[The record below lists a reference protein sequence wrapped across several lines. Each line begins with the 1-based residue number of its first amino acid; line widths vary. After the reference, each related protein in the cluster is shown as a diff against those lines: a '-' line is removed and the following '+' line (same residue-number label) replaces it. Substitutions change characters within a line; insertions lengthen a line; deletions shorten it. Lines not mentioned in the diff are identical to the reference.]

1 MADEEEVDILSL
13 CIIGREKNSFALR
26 VNSRGGGGGG
36 VRVETKHRLGV
47 ERRIGGVRVVDS
59 CCWSIHGGVVEHK
72 CGRSG
77 H

>member
-1 MADEEEVDILSL
+1 
-13 CIIGREKNSFALR
+13 
-26 VNSRGGGGGG
+26 
-36 VRVETKHRLGV
+36 VETKHRLGV